1 MKRIYLLLSIVFFC
15 FPISGITQSVYISD
29 FDRED
34 SRDMNFEII
43 GKMNSPQDPAGNILV
58 YKNIRSNHK
67 ISIFDR
73 EMNTLETVKLDF
85 VPEKTFNIDFVAY
98 PDYFLMIYQFQKGTI
113 LHCMAV
119 KMDAKAKKMN
129 EPVEIDTTRI
139 PVMSDNKI
147 YNTIYSE
154 DRKKI
159 VIFKIQTRYQKFN
172 MQTLLYDNEMK
183 LISKNRMLTE
193 YNDRKESYDNF
204 MVGNDGSFV
213 FTYAKQSGNRDNSNA
228 LSLVIKSPQLETFL
242 YSEVGLEEKY
252 IDEIK
257 LKIDNRNNRYLINT
271 FYYKKNR
278 GNIDGLFTYVWDKAA
293 EKPYASKFSE
303 INDSIRY
310 EARSGGMLRF
320 ALDNFFI
327 RQIVLKAD
335 GGFILAAE
343 DHSADTR
350 NNNNFNRYDYL
361 FNPYMNTPGNYY
373 YYNPYR
379 GYYRPLSNFN
389 NQTTRYYY
397 DNILVMS
404 VSKTGEVQWS
414 KVLHKSQFDDEEDNF
429 LSFSLFTSGNEIRFL
444 YNSDR
449 KYQIISDQGIAA
461 DGTVKRYATLKSP
474 QRGYEFMPS
483 LSKQVGANQIIIP
496 CSYRN
501 NFCFAKVDF

>member
-1 MKRIYLLLSIVFFC
+1 MLSIYRLLFVLFFC
-15 FPISGITQSVYISD
+15 LPISVFAQSVAISD

-34 SRDMNFEII
+34 TRDMNFEII
-43 GKMNSPQDPAGNILV
+43 GKMNSNILV

-67 ISIFDR
+67 ISIFDK

-85 VPEKTFNIDFVAY
+85 VPERTFNIDFVSY
-98 PDYFLMIYQFQKGTI
+98 PDYFLMIYQYQKGTI

-119 KMDAKAKKMN
+119 KMDAKAQKMS

-147 YNTIYSE
+147 YTTIYSE

-172 MQTLLYDNEMK
+172 MQTLLYDNDMK
-183 LISKNRMLTE
+183 LINKNRMLVE
-193 YNDRKESYDNF
+193 YNERKESYDNF

-228 LSLVIKSPQLETFL
+228 LSLVIKSPQQEAFASREIDLK
-242 YSEVGLEEKY
+242 EKY
-252 IDEIK
+252 IDEVK

-278 GNIDGLFTYVWDKAA
+278 GSIEGLFTYVWDKPAD
-293 EKPYASKFSE
+293 KPYASQFTE
-303 INDSIRY
+303 INDSLRY
-310 EARSGGMLRF
+310 EAKAGGMLRF

-327 RQIVLKAD
+327 RQIVVKAD

-343 DHSADTR
+343 DHSKDTR
-350 NNNNFNRYDYL
+350 GSNNFNRYDYL
-361 FNPYMNTPGNYY
+361 FNPYSISPGNY

-379 GYYRPLSNFN
+379 GYYRPLNSMN
-389 NQTTRYYY
+389 NQSTRYYY

-404 VSKTGEVQWS
+404 VSKTGQVQWS
-414 KVLHKSQFDDEEDNF
+414 KVLHKSQFDDEEENF
-429 LSFSLFTSGNEIRFL
+429 MSFSTVASGNEIHFL
-444 YNSDR
+444 FNDDR
-449 KYQIISDQGIAA
+449 KYQIISDQGISA

-474 QRGYEFMPS
+474 QKGYEFMPS
-483 LSKQVGANQIIIP
+483 LSKQTGSNQVIIP
-496 CSYRN
+496 CAYRN
-501 NFCFAKVDF
+501 NICFAKVDF